1 MEFLSMKFLP
11 TALLALGL
19 TAAST
24 SVCAAQ
30 QPEQSVQGPRR
41 SAMGGLILQGITLTD
56 AQKAQQKVIRE
67 KYAPLMMQLRKTSQT
82 TGTPIDQVRLAEIR
96 AAQVSELRA
105 ILTAEQQMIFDRNV
119 AEMKAR
125 MAERRPGENQV

>member
-1 MEFLSMKFLP
+1 MKFLP
-11 TALLALGL
+11 MALLALGL
-19 TAAST
+19 TAAGT
-24 SVCAAQ
+24 SACVAQ

-105 ILTAEQQMIFDRNV
+105 ILTAEQQAIFDRNV

-125 MAERRPGENQV
+125 MAERRTGEN